1 MSLRTKFFK
10 WLTYNQI
17 QVTPPQEVMRL
28 SSSGGLGIGTS
39 IGASPAMF
47 HSDAAVSEE
56 QPSVALKFIKA
67 ANGYVVEVSSLA
79 TNKHGHLERIVET
92 YVVPEGGK
100 ISETVMQILAIKAL
114 EK

>member
-10 WLTYNQI
+10 WLTHGQL
-17 QVTPPQEVMRL
+17 QVTPPQEQLRFN
-28 SSSGGLGIGTS
+28 SSGGLGIG
-39 IGASPAMF
+39 ASPAMYR
-47 HSDAAVSEE
+47 SDVAVSEE

-79 TNKHGHLERIVET
+79 TNKHGHFDRTVET

-100 ISETVMQILAIKAL
+100 ISETIMQILVIKAL
-114 EK
+114 EDK